1 MSKLSFY
8 NHHQDITVN
17 KLTPSCACCGPLQL
31 AGHPSRRGFLTAGA
45 AAVAGSLLGTTPFQA
60 QAASG
65 SYEAMLVNCIDPRFT
80 TLSWQYMGLLQ
91 GISRE
96 KLTDNYS
103 QFVMAG
109 GPIGAVHPKF
119 SAWHKTYWD
128 NLEITVSLH
137 NIKRV
142 VGLTHRDCGA
152 AKLAFGDNK
161 VADKH
166 DETEAHAEALNEFR
180 RQVIKRHPKL
190 SVITGVMSLDGRVD
204 LIG

>member
-1 MSKLSFY
+1 MNKLSP
-8 NHHQDITVN
+8 T
-17 KLTPSCACCGPLQL
+17 CACCQPLQR
-31 AGHPSRRGFLTAGA
+31 AGNPSRRGFLTAGT
-45 AAVAGSLLGTTPFQA
+45 AAVAGGLLGMTPLQS

-91 GISRE
+91 GISRD
-96 KLTDNYS
+96 KLSDNYS

-128 NLEITVSLH
+128 NLDITVSLH

-161 VADKH
+161 VADKR
-166 DETEAHAEALNEFR
+166 DETESHAEALNEFR